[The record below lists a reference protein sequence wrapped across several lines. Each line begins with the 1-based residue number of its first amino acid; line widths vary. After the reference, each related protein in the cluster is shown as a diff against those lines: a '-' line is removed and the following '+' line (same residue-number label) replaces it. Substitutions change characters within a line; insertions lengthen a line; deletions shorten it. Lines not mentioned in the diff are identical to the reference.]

1 MATQQWP
8 VRSNDQMR
16 SPGAGIPAELAE
28 PRPPGPG
35 LQLGRTGPFILTID
49 LLAATA
55 AILSAVVLRIGPEL
69 SPQGIAV
76 TVAGLALAVS
86 LLHNGGSYESRLHL
100 SVLDELPG
108 ILGRILVAAAAAELA
123 AISLGERHVVALFAM
138 VGGGITLGRL
148 GSYAAIHAARR
159 RGLAR
164 HRTLVVGAG
173 AVGTGLV
180 EQLLENPQYGL
191 EPVAFYDPHP
201 LPMSPSGSGR
211 IPIVRSGNVADAIST
226 TRAAVVIV
234 AFMSVREASLVSV
247 IRQCD
252 RMETEIL
259 CVPRLFELSSDDGA
273 QMDRI
278 GSIPLLR
285 LRRRAHRV
293 PSWTGKRIF
302 DAVLATVALVL
313 LAPVLALLAL
323 GVLMFNG
330 RPVLFRQER
339 LGKDQ
344 RPFHIL
350 KFRSLP
356 HASAGVS
363 DTDWDNRD
371 RQPNAFGRF
380 LRTTSLDELPQLL
393 NILRGDMSFV
403 GPRPERPLFADQ
415 FSDRFPGYAD
425 RHRVPA
431 GLTGLAQVHGLRGD
445 TSIARR
451 AEFDNAYVESWS
463 LWNDVK
469 IIVRT
474 VGSVLRGEGR

>member
-1 MATQQWP
+1 MATEQWP
-8 VRSNDQMR
+8 VRSIEQSPR
-16 SPGAGIPAELAE
+16 SGTATLVLED
-28 PRPPGPG
+28 RPSGPP
-35 LQLGRTGPFILTID
+35 LTLGRTGPFILTVDAIMAA
-49 LLAATA
+49 AATLMAFALGAGPTPSLQA
-55 AILSAVVLRIGPEL
+55 AGVCVG
-69 SPQGIAV
+69 G
-76 TVAGLALAVS
+76 VALALL
-86 LLHNGGSYESRLHL
+86 LLHNGGSYASRLHL

-108 ILGRILVAAAAAELA
+108 ILGRILVAAAAAELVA
-123 AISLGERHVVALFAM
+123 VSLGERHVVALFAL
-138 VGGGITLGRL
+138 VAAGVALGRL
-148 GSYAAIHAARR
+148 VSYAVIHTARR
-159 RGLAR
+159 KGLAR

-191 EPVAFYDPHP
+191 EPVAYYDPHP
-201 LPMSPSGSGR
+201 LPMPTAGPGR
-211 IPIVRSGNVADAIST
+211 LPIVKSGNVADAIAT

-252 RMETEIL
+252 RMQTEIL
-259 CVPRLFELSSDDGA
+259 CVPRLFELSSDDGSR
-273 QMDRI
+273 MDRI

-285 LRRRAHRV
+285 LRRRAHRAA
-293 PSWTGKRIF
+293 SWIGKRIF
-302 DAVLATVALVL
+302 DAGLGLVALVL

-323 GVLMFNG
+323 GVFVSNG

-339 LGKDQ
+339 LGKDE

-350 KFRSLP
+350 KFRTLP
-356 HASAGVS
+356 HAPAGVS
-363 DTDWDNRD
+363 DADWSNRD

-393 NILRGDMSFV
+393 NIVRGDMSFV
-403 GPRPERPLFADQ
+403 GPRPERPLFASQ
-415 FSDRFPGYAD
+415 FSGQFPGYAD

-431 GLTGLAQVHGLRGD
+431 GLTGLAQVQGLRGD

-463 LWNDVK
+463 LWNDIK
-469 IIVRT
+469 IILRT
-474 VGSVLRGEGR
+474 VGSVFRGEGR